1 MGGRNGGQDDDHAG
15 RRFGGGAADETVRF
29 SLGATDYEIDLS
41 AENASRF
48 RAELAPF
55 AERARKV
62 GRGQL
67 PRPGRSA
74 ATRRVSAE
82 VRAWANENGLQI
94 SERGRIP
101 ARIVQ
106 QYEAAMTG
114 R

>member
-1 MGGRNGGQDDDHAG
+1 MAVRTTITLEDDLNGS
-15 RRFGGGAADETVRF
+15 AADETVRF

-101 ARIVQ
+101 SSIVQ